1 MSVGVGFVGV
11 GLSVSGVLSH
21 EAVNVFGLDNR
32 GILHIGLLVF
42 QVAHTNIDRDLCCL
56 QRNQAHQDTCQE
68 LHVPSCTETRTVH
81 LRDVH
86 CLYMNF
92 H

>member
-1 MSVGVGFVGV
+1 
-11 GLSVSGVLSH
+11 
-21 EAVNVFGLDNR
+21 
-32 GILHIGLLVF
+32 
-42 QVAHTNIDRDLCCL
+42 
-56 QRNQAHQDTCQE
+56 